1 MDKNTVRIVKIDREA
16 LFEFLYENFVAQ
28 QEEILEVSAVECM
41 NNFAIDWDKGAFLF
55 AAHKA
60 EDEEENL
67 NPFPEDIDLKELL
80 HRLPATSESVL
91 SQTKSYRDYTFDEL
105 RKILKQGTESD
116 KKRE

>member
-41 NNFAIDWDKGAFLF
+41 NNFAIAWDKGAFLF
-55 AAHKA
+55 ATRKA

-67 NPFPEDIDLKELL
+67 IPFPEDIDLKELL

>member
-41 NNFAIDWDKGAFLF
+41 NNFVVDWDKGTFLF
-55 AAHKA
+55 A

>member
-16 LFEFLYENFVAQ
+16 LFEFIYENFVAQ

-55 AAHKA
+55 AAHRS

-67 NPFPEDIDLKELL
+67 IPFPKDIDIKELL
-80 HRLPATSESVL
+80 NLLPATSESVL
-91 SQTKSYRDYTFDEL
+91 SQEKSYQDYTFDDL
-105 RKILKQGTESD
+105 RKILKRETEFD
-116 KKRE
+116 KEGE

>member
-41 NNFAIDWDKGAFLF
+41 NNFAVDWDKGTFLF

-67 NPFPEDIDLKELL
+67 NPFSEDIDLKELL